1 MSTENKDQIDE
12 LNVKEEL
19 DGSAVIE
26 LPDDIESPDKQ
37 DDHDDEDHAEGGE
50 VHAGDDTD
58 DDHEPEGETEMQ
70 RIRREKRRAKKNL
83 AKQISS
89 EKELKLQLLE
99 RQNRELLERLS
110 VVERKT
116 HSADLARIDKAIEDQ
131 ELRLQYAKMKI
142 AEAAT
147 NSDGTAMTDAQE
159 MMYETRRQI
168 EALKG
173 LKESA
178 TKPQQQSAAMPDP
191 RLQRL
196 AASWMEKQDWYDP
209 NGRDMDSRVAK
220 QVDEALVAEG
230 WNPNEKDYWE
240 ELDNRLQKYLPHR
253 YNVRTDVSPSS
264 KRPRSVVTGSGREGI
279 NSPSG
284 RNTFTLQPEQ
294 VRAMKDA
301 GFWDDPQ
308 KRAKMIKR
316 YAQEARNNSR

>member
-1 MSTENKDQIDE
+1 MSTDNKDLVEE

-26 LPDDIESPDKQ
+26 LPDDIESPDEQ
-37 DDHDDEDHAEGGE
+37 EDDDHAEGGE
-50 VHAGDDTD
+50 VSASDD

-83 AKQISS
+83 AKQITS
-89 EKELKLQLLE
+89 EKEIKLHLLE

-142 AEAAT
+142 SEAAT
-147 NSDGTAMTDAQE
+147 NADGKAMTDAQE

-168 EALKG
+168 EALSG
-173 LKESA
+173 LKKSA
-178 TKPQQQSAAMPDP
+178 TQPQQQSAAMPDP
-191 RLQRL
+191 RLQRF
-196 AASWMEKQDWYDP
+196 AAAWMEKQDWYDP
-209 NGRDMDSRVAK
+209 NLRDMDSRVAK
-220 QVDEALVAEG
+220 QVDESLVAEG
-230 WNPNEKDYWE
+230 WNPNERDYWE
-240 ELDNRLQKYLPHR
+240 EFDNRLQKYLPHR
-253 YNVRTDVSPSS
+253 YNARTDVSPSS
-264 KRPRSVVTGSGREGI
+264 KRPRSVVTGSGREGV
-279 NSPSG
+279 NSSSG

-301 GFWDDPQ
+301 GFWDDTQ